1 MKSLRWPALVPFV
14 LIAAFSTA
22 AAPPES
28 SPTLPVKVEKDI
40 PYSAAGGEKLKLDL
54 AAPTEGGPYPAVL
67 LLHGGAW
74 SVGNRGELSRR
85 SRDKNGKSTPSLIE
99 QVAAHGYVA
108 VTASYRLAPKYKF
121 PAQIEDAR
129 TAVRFLRAN
138 AKKFNIDPAK
148 IAAGGFSAGGH
159 LALLLG
165 TADKNDFRDVEY
177 PDESSRVQ
185 CVVDFFGPTDVSL
198 YGASEGIEDAYMVPW
213 LGKACKT
220 DPAVY
225 KRASPIDYVT
235 KDDPPVLL
243 IHGTADV
250 IVPIIHS
257 ERMLKKL
264 HQAGVKAELIAVKG
278 EGHGWSGPEAT
289 RTVREAIEFLDEQ
302 LKRKKRDK

>member
-1 MKSLRWPALVPFV
+1 MKNMRWLALRLLV
-14 LIAAFSTA
+14 LIAVFPSA
-22 AAPPES
+22 AAWAKPSAP
-28 SPTLPVKVEKDI
+28 LPVKVEKNI
-40 PYSAAGGEKLKLDL
+40 PYSTAGGEKLMLDL

-74 SVGNRGELSRR
+74 SVGSRGDLSRGV
-85 SRDKNGKSTPSLIE
+85 RDKNGKATPSLIE

-108 VTASYRLAPKYKF
+108 VSASYRLAPKYKF

-138 AKKFNIDPAK
+138 AKRYNIEPEK

-165 TADKNDFRDVEY
+165 TAGKNDFKNAEY

-185 CVVDFFGPTDVSL
+185 CVVDFFGPTDLSL
-198 YGASEGIEDAYMVPW
+198 YGASEGIEDTYMVPW

-225 KRASPIDYVT
+225 KRASPIDYVS
-235 KDDPPVLL
+235 KDDPPVLM

-257 ERMLKKL
+257 ERMLMKL
-264 HQAGVKAELIAVKG
+264 KGAGVKAELIAVKG
-278 EGHGWSGPEAT
+278 EGHGWNGSEAAKTT
-289 RTVREAIEFLDEQ
+289 RQALEFLDEQ
-302 LKRKKRDK
+302 LKGKK